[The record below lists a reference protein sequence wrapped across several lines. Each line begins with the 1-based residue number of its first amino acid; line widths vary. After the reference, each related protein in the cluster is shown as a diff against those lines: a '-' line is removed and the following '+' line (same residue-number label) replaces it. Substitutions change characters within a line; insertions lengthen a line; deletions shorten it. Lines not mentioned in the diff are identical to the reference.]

1 AIDLATDLLPRRQRL
16 FGRCLPGGRSL
27 SLSATS
33 VAVLVFT
40 GGKAAVTL
48 ESLKRHEILS
58 HHYSG
63 FLPDQTAWTVPFNFM
78 RRRRAHF
85 HWRIECSGLFELG
98 ASRFGSSAALG
109 SMVNTRQQHTSES
122 APRQPLD
129 GDGTAAAE
137 DRLTRAA
144 GTRQSLWSR
153 I

>member
-1 AIDLATDLLPRRQRL
+1 
-16 FGRCLPGGRSL
+16 
-27 SLSATS
+27 
-33 VAVLVFT
+33 
-40 GGKAAVTL
+40 
-48 ESLKRHEILS
+48 
-58 HHYSG
+58 
-63 FLPDQTAWTVPFNFM
+63 
-78 RRRRAHF
+78 F

-153 I
+153 IIAQHQHSTFRPTAIAACLRRVFWPLLIRLNTVRPCPL